1 MTILAWHFAAKTL
14 RDGRPVP
21 IDGELLRHEGELV
34 LCERG
39 LHASRRILDALS
51 YAPGNTLCRVK
62 IGGKIIMDVDKIV
75 ASERTIIWR
84 IDARDV
90 LQRFAR
96 CQALGVAHLW
106 RMPAV
111 VRSFLETG
119 EESLRRVAHAAD
131 RRRRHRR
138 RLRPRRLRRTPPTPT
153 PPPPPTPTP
162 TPPTPPPTPP
172 PPPPT
177 TPPPTT
183 PPTPTPPPTPPP
195 TPTPTPAPTPTPT
208 PTPPTPPT
216 PPYPERKQ
224 TVSTNGYGRTKTK
237 IQSPKAL
244 KRMQTKRQAAII
256 VCLISLFSSSWLHP
270 LL

>member
-1 MTILAWHFAAKTL
+1 MSAIHALVGVAVSDPLGHSRCDLEGGKMTILAWHFAAKTL
-14 RDGRPVP
+14 RDGRPIP

-62 IGGKIIMDVDKIV
+62 IGGKIIIDVNKIV

-119 EESLRRVAHAAD
+119 EESLRRVAHAATAAAAAD
-131 RRRRHRR
+131 YAANAAAYAHDYAAGAAYAATYARATAAAYDDAH
-138 RLRPRRLRRTPPTPT
+138 
-153 PPPPPTPTP
+153 
-162 TPPTPPPTPP
+162 
-172 PPPPT
+172 
-177 TPPPTT
+177 
-183 PPTPTPPPTPPP
+183 
-195 TPTPTPAPTPTPT
+195 AAYAAAKAAAYAHDYAAG
-208 PTPPTPPT
+208 
-216 PPYPERKQ
+216 PYDDASIWNANKQFQQMVTVERKRKFRAQ
-224 TVSTNGYGRTKTK
+224 R
-237 IQSPKAL
+237 P
-244 KRMQTKRQAAII
+244 
-256 VCLISLFSSSWLHP
+256 
-270 LL
+270 